1 MQKKK
6 IAVLFGGCSSE
17 HEVSCVSA
25 FSVIQNLPRDRYG
38 IERIGIAKD
47 GRWFRYT
54 GPDGLI
60 PTGEWERSNDKE
72 RAFLSP
78 DRSVGG
84 IAVDSPDGFRTIP
97 VDCVFPVL
105 HGRNGEDGT
114 IQGLLELSGLPFVG
128 CGTLASAV
136 CMDKAITHSLLEN
149 VGISS
154 AKYLWF
160 FSNRYQGEGIQKI
173 KTKIDAR
180 LGYPVFVKPA
190 NSGSS
195 VGVTKVNSEAELDAA
210 VAAAAAES
218 DKILV
223 EEAVVG
229 QEVECA
235 VLGNSQPEA
244 SKVVGEIVASAAFY
258 DYDDKYKSGK
268 SKLNIPAH
276 LDAAVA
282 EEIRA
287 AAVHAFRILG
297 CRGFARVDFFVRDG
311 KEVLLNELN
320 TIPGFTPISMYPKLW
335 DASGV
340 SYGELLDRLVRLS
353 FEDDAQDYK
362 R

>member
-17 HEVSCVSA
+17 HEVSRVSA
-25 FSVIQNLPRDRYG
+25 FSVIQNLPKEKYD
-38 IERIGIAKD
+38 IVKIGITKD
-47 GRWFRYT
+47 GRWYLYN
-54 GPDGLI
+54 GADDKI
-60 PTGEWERSNDKE
+60 PTGEWEQSEEKMP
-72 RAFLSP
+72 AFLCP

-84 IAVDSPDGFRTIP
+84 IAVDSPEGLKTVK

-114 IQGLLELSGLPFVG
+114 MQGLLELSGLPFVG

-136 CMDKAITHSLLEN
+136 CMDKAITHSQLAN
-149 VGISS
+149 VGIAG

-160 FSNRYQGEGIQKI
+160 YRNKYTADGAKKI
-173 KTKIDAR
+173 KVKINAR

-195 VGVTKVNSEAELDAA
+195 VGISKVKSEEELDAA
-210 VAAAAAES
+210 VAMAAAES

-235 VLGNSQPEA
+235 VLGNLEPKA
-244 SKVVGEIVASAAFY
+244 AGVVGEIVASAAFY
-258 DYDDKYKSGK
+258 DYDDKYNSGK

-276 LDAAVA
+276 LDESVSA
-282 EEIRA
+282 EIRA
-287 AAVHAFRILG
+287 IAERAFRMLG
-297 CRGFARVDFFVRDG
+297 CRGFARVDFFVRNG
-311 KEVLLNELN
+311 KEILLNELN

-335 DASGV
+335 EAAGV
-340 SYGELLDRLVRLS
+340 SYSELLDRLIQLA
-353 FEDDAQDYK
+353 FDDDAKDFK